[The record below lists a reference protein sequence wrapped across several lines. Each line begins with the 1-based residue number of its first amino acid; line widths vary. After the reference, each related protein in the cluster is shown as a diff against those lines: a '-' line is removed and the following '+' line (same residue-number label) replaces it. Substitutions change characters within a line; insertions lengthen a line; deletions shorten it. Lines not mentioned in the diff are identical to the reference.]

1 MTKYILLTA
10 LLIPSFFSS
19 LQAQVYEKR
28 TVHAGENLSEVSYYL
43 FPSFTAATVKFKN
56 GGELQSTMNF
66 NMLIC
71 QMQFIDPH
79 GDTLNVAK
87 LADIDTIAFD
97 SVSFFYDKGYYE
109 IVTAANG
116 IKLAVLRKASY
127 EPVKIGALDIRNH
140 SGAGVED
147 YSSFLFK
154 STQRKLTL
162 NEDIDITR
170 ETTFFLI
177 AKDGERVKAN
187 KAGFLKL
194 FPGNAGSVKNYIK
207 QNKPDFNRED
217 DLKKLLEFCVT
228 PG

>member
-1 MTKYILLTA
+1 MTKYISLTA
-10 LLIPSFFSS
+10 LLILSFFSS
-19 LQAQVYEKR
+19 LHAQVYEKR
-28 TVHAGENLSEVSYYL
+28 TVHAGESLPEVSYYL

-56 GGELQSTMNF
+56 GGEMVSQMNF

-97 SVSFFYDKGYYE
+97 SVSFFYNKGYYE
-109 IVTAANG
+109 IVAAANG

-127 EPVKIGALDIRNH
+127 EPVKIGALGIRNH

-154 STQRKLTL
+154 STQR
-162 NEDIDITR
+162 N
-170 ETTFFLI
+170 
-177 AKDGERVKAN
+177 
-187 KAGFLKL
+187 
-194 FPGNAGSVKNYIK
+194 
-207 QNKPDFNRED
+207 
-217 DLKKLLEFCVT
+217 
-228 PG
+228 